1 MSLFGR
7 ELCHCHAHGNN
18 QNRTLLPFFPG
29 TLICPASLYIIFYIW
44 LNQSMDK
51 RTLKFKELV
60 LKTRSYRRFRQD
72 VKITPENMEYLI
84 DLARNTPSARNAQ
97 PLKYIYSCD
106 PLKNNEIFSCLK
118 WAGALPDWDGP
129 SEGEKPGGFI
139 VMLLDTEIS
148 ANPFWDPGIAL
159 QTIMLGA
166 SEMGLAGCPIANIES
181 GRLAN
186 LLGLPKQGNAGW
198 RHQVAGGAVEQDDGL
213 GVRKLRIGV
222 GEEIRVRAKA
232 EFIGWGE

>member
-1 MSLFGR
+1 
-7 ELCHCHAHGNN
+7 
-18 QNRTLLPFFPG
+18 
-29 TLICPASLYIIFYIW
+29 
-44 LNQSMDK
+44 MDK

-97 PLKYIYSCD
+97 PLKYVYSCD

-186 LLGLPKQGNAGW
+186 LLGLPKHFEICLVLAIGAPGEKVILEKFSGENIDYW
-198 RHQVAGGAVEQDDGL
+198 RDQDGDHHVPKRPL
-213 GVRKLRIGV
+213 
-222 GEEIRVRAKA
+222 EEIIFARWK
-232 EFIGWGE
+232 